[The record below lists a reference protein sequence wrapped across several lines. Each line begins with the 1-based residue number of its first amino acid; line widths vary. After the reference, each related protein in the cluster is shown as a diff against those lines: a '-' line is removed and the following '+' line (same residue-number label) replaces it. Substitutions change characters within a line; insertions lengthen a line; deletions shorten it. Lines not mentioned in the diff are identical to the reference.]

1 MKSTMSPRLS
11 FALGCAAVL
20 AGMFLV
26 ASTSAQAV
34 TPPVAEVYAANF
46 NGASVSQYGVNSAA
60 TVSPLPYPT
69 APSGTRPSHVI
80 VSPNGKFA
88 YALDCSLGRIY
99 QYTVDTAGLLA
110 GALVPMSPPFLSF
123 GGCLF
128 NTSESAGHMLA
139 ENKTGTFVY
148 VSGVIGFSNDQLFSY
163 KVNSTTGALTFAHFA
178 DEVTTDN
185 TEVAV
190 APSGKFAY
198 VTTATG
204 IVFTYKIDTSGA
216 MTASAFQSVGG
227 CPSDVAAAPSGKW
240 LYFTDKCNN
249 TLRVFSA
256 NATTGAIASS
266 QVRFTGAGP
275 SALVVSPSG
284 KGVYVSNANSNS
296 VSQFV
301 VNTTTGIVAAAAPT
315 SWPVG
320 VAPNGIAI
328 AKSGKSLY
336 VSNSGS
342 NSLSAFNVSTTTQ
355 LLTPKSVPTV
365 AAGATPWGVA
375 ARN

>member
-1 MKSTMSPRLS
+1 MSASPRRWL
-11 FALGCAAVL
+11 AVACAVL
-20 AGMFLV
+20 VGAGLLV
-26 ASTSAQAV
+26 ASTTSDAA
-34 TPPVAEVYAANF
+34 TPPVAEVYVANF

-60 TVSPLPYPT
+60 AVAPLPYPT

-88 YALDCSLGRIY
+88 YALDCFLGRIY
-99 QYTVDTAGLLA
+99 QYAVDTTGLLT

-123 GGCLF
+123 GGCQF
-128 NTSESAGHMLA
+128 GVSESAGHMVA

-148 VSGVIGFSNDQLFSY
+148 VTGVIGFSNDQMLSY
-163 KVNSTTGALTFAHFA
+163 KVNTSTGALTVAHFV
-178 DEVTTDN
+178 DELTTDN
-185 TEVAV
+185 TSVAV
-190 APSGKFAY
+190 APTGKFAY

-204 IVFTYKIDTSGA
+204 IIFGYKLDTAGN
-216 MTASAFQSVGG
+216 MTSPSFQSVGG
-227 CPSDVAAAPSGKW
+227 CPSDVAIAPTGKW

-249 TLRVFSA
+249 TLRVFTV
-256 NATTGAIASS
+256 NTTTGVLTSA
-266 QVRFTGAGP
+266 QVRATGAGP
-275 SALVVSPSG
+275 SAVVVSPNG
-284 KGVYVSNANSNS
+284 KGLYVSNAGGNS

-301 VNTTTGIVAAAAPT
+301 VNTTTGIVTAATPA

-320 VAPNGIAI
+320 LTPNDLAI

-342 NSLSAFNVSTTTQ
+342 ASMSAFNVSTTTQ
-355 LLTPKSVPTV
+355 LLTPKSVPTF
-365 AAGATPWGVA
+365 AAGGTPWGVA